1 MDNHSPLADRLRPA
15 SLAEVAGQE
24 HLLGPAKVLSSLVES
39 GQIPNMIFFGP
50 SGTGKTTVAG
60 IIAAKTQKKF
70 HRLNATTAATADIKA
85 MLDEVDTLLAPNGI
99 LLYLDE
105 IQYFSKKQQ
114 QTLLE
119 FLETGKITMIAS
131 TTENP
136 YFYIYNAVLSRCTV
150 FEFLPLTKED
160 IKKTVLRALA
170 LLKEEG
176 VTLRLADEALDRLCA
191 LSGGDARKALNALDV
206 LLASAPMDK
215 KGEYRVS
222 LEQVGQVAQRSA
234 MRYDR
239 DADAHYDILS
249 ALHKSIRGSDT
260 DAALHYLARLLE
272 AGDLISPCRRILAA
286 SSEDIGLAYPLAQVV
301 VKSCIDSA
309 FQLGLPEAR
318 LPLAEAVILLC
329 TAPKSNSV
337 VMAIDSAMADVK
349 EGNTGDIPPHLKDG
363 HYQGAQKLGHA
374 VGYQYPHDFPG
385 HYFPQQYLPDELKD
399 KVYYRY
405 GDNKAEQ
412 AAREYWEKIKKEKKK

>member
-1 MDNHSPLADRLRPA
+1 METRSPLADRLRPT
-15 SLAEVAGQE
+15 SIDGVAGQS
-24 HLLGPAKVLSSLVES
+24 HLIGPGKILSSLIET
-39 GQIPNMIFFGP
+39 GQIPNLIFYGP

-60 IIAAKTQKKF
+60 IIAAKTQKRFYK
-70 HRLNATTAATADIKA
+70 LNATTASTADIKA
-85 MLDEVDTLLAPNGI
+85 MLDEVDTFLAPNGI

-105 IQYFSKKQQ
+105 IQYFNKKQQ

-136 YFYIYNAVLSRCTV
+136 YFYVYNAILSRCTI
-150 FEFLPLTKED
+150 FEFLPLSKED
-160 IKKTVLRALA
+160 IKKAIERALA

-176 VTLRLADEALDRLCA
+176 VVLRLPEEVMDL
-191 LSGGDARKALNALDV
+191 LSSSCGGDARKALNSLDV
-206 LLASAPMDK
+206 LLSSATIDK
-215 KGEYRVS
+215 KGEYPVT
-222 LEQVGQVAQRSA
+222 LEQARQVAQRSA

-239 DADAHYDILS
+239 DADAHFDILS

-286 SSEDIGLAYPLAQVV
+286 SSEDIGLAYPMAQVV
-301 VKSCIDSA
+301 IKSCIDSA
-309 FQLGLPEAR
+309 FQLGLPEGR
-318 LPLAEAVILLC
+318 LPLAQAVILLC

-337 VMAIDSAMADVK
+337 VMAIDTAMADVRSGK
-349 EGNTGDIPPHLKDG
+349 TGDIPPHLKDG
-363 HYQGAQKLGHA
+363 HYPGAQSLGHA
-374 VGYQYPHDFPG
+374 IGYQYPHDFPN
-385 HYFPQQYLPDELKD
+385 HYTPQQYLPDELKGA
-399 KVYYRY
+399 VYYRY

-412 AAREYWEKIKKEKKK
+412 AARQYWEKIKGEK

>member
-1 MDNHSPLADRLRPA
+1 MNGKSPLADRLRPTA
-15 SLAEVAGQE
+15 LSEVAGQS
-24 HLLGPAKVLSSLVES
+24 HLIGPGKILTSLMESSRL
-39 GQIPNMIFFGP
+39 PNLIFYGP
-50 SGTGKTTVAG
+50 SGTGKTTIAG
-60 IIAAKTQKKF
+60 IIAAKTQKRF
-70 HRLNATTAATADIKA
+70 YRLNATTATTADIKG
-85 MLDEVDTLLAPNGI
+85 MIDEVDTMLAPNGI

-136 YFYIYNAVLSRCTV
+136 YFYIYNAILSRCTV

-160 IKKTVLRALA
+160 IKKMVLRALS

-176 VTLRLADEALDRLCA
+176 IVLHLTDEGMDLLCS
-191 LSGGDARKALNALDV
+191 LSGGDGRKALNALDI
-206 LLASAPMDK
+206 LIASARMDE
-215 KGEYRVS
+215 KGEYPITP
-222 LEQVGQVAQRSA
+222 EQVRQVSQRSS

-239 DADAHYDILS
+239 DADAHFDILS

-286 SSEDIGLAYPLAQVV
+286 SSEDIGLAYPMAQVI

-337 VMAIDSAMADVK
+337 VLAIDEAIADVK
-349 EGNTGDIPPHLKDG
+349 GGKTGDIPPHLKDG
-363 HYQGAQKLGHA
+363 HYPGAQKLGHA
-374 VGYQYPHDFPG
+374 IGYQYPHNFPD
-385 HYFPQQYLPDELKD
+385 HYIAQQYLPDELTGAL
-399 KVYYRY
+399 YYRY

-412 AAREYWEKIKKEKKK
+412 AARQYWEKIKKTPSD

>member
-1 MDNHSPLADRLRPA
+1 MDTKKPLADRLRPTT
-15 SLAEVAGQE
+15 LCEVAGQK
-24 HLLGPAKVLSSLVES
+24 HLIGPGKILSSLVES
-39 GQIPNMIFFGP
+39 GHVPNLIFYGP
-50 SGTGKTTVAG
+50 SGIGKTTIAG
-60 IIAAKTQKKF
+60 IIASQTKKKF
-70 HRLNATTAATADIKA
+70 YKLNATTATTADIKA
-85 MLDEVDTLLAPNGI
+85 MLDEVDTILAPNGI

-105 IQYFSKKQQ
+105 IQYFNKKQQ

-136 YFYIYNAVLSRCTV
+136 YFYIYNAILSRCTV
-150 FEFLPLTKED
+150 FEFQPLSLKD
-160 IKKTVLRALA
+160 IKKTVERALT
-170 LLKEEG
+170 LLKSEG
-176 VTLRLADEALDRLCA
+176 VILRFSEEVMDFLCA
-191 LSGGDARKALNALDV
+191 SCGGDARKALNALDV
-206 LLASAPMDK
+206 LLASSRMNEEGK
-215 KGEYRVS
+215 YFIT
-222 LEQVGQVAQRSA
+222 LEQAQQVSQRSA

-239 DADAHYDILS
+239 DADAHFDILS

-286 SSEDIGLAYPLAQVV
+286 ASEDIGLAYPLVQVV

-337 VMAIDSAMADVK
+337 ILAIDAAMADVK
-349 EGNTGDIPPHLKDG
+349 AGKTGDIPSHLKDG

-374 VGYQYPHDFPG
+374 IGYEYPHNFPN
-385 HYFPQQYLPDELKD
+385 HYTPQQYLPEELKG
-399 KVYYRY
+399 VSYYCY
-405 GDNKAEQ
+405 GDNKTEQ
-412 AAREYWEKIKKEKKK
+412 AARQYWEKIKNVK